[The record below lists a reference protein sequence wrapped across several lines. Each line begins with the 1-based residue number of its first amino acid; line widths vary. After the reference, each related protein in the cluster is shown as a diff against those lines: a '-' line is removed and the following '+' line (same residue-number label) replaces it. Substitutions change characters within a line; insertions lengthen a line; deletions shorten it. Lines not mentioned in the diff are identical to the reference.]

1 MKLHVPTSSYR
12 QEVTTKH
19 PGEETHVLLAV
30 HHVSHACVGKHEWPC
45 HDFCRRVR
53 ANEREYLAITIIQ
66 HKLRQIT
73 ITPAPLRVSSRHWM
87 CLRVS

>member
-1 MKLHVPTSSYR
+1 MCQQVYR

-30 HHVSHACVGKHEWPC
+30 HHVSHACVGK
-45 HDFCRRVR
+45 RT
-53 ANEREYLAITIIQ
+53 NEREYLVITIIK
-66 HKLRQIT
+66 HKCRQIT
-73 ITPAPLRVSSRHWM
+73 ISHVPLRVSSRKCM